1 MNPGPETDESPNA
14 KAPLPQTNDT
24 YSNKWL
30 LILLSVIAGSADACS
45 LLGLG
50 LFNAHVTGNLVILA
64 AHIVVRGIADT
75 TLILSLPVFI
85 LMVLLTTWMV
95 AGFESLHVRR
105 LPALLLLQFLLLAGS
120 FVIGAGL
127 GPHFDEDSWSAI
139 ITGQLAVAAMGVQAA
154 LVQLLLRGAPSTVA
168 MTANITRFFIEA
180 SNVMFKSASTDAG
193 EARRKA
199 GQTGLVIVGFTVGAA
214 LGAGCFAVTG
224 LKSFGFPA
232 TLAFIALIMSLGLK
246 SPDHGILE
254 AAKS

>member
-1 MNPGPETDESPNA
+1 MDHESKAHKLPKA

-64 AHIVVRGIADT
+64 AHIVARGVADT

-85 LMVLLTTWMV
+85 LAILLTAWLV
-95 AGFESLHVRR
+95 AGFEWLHVRR
-105 LPALLLLQFLLLAGS
+105 LPVLLLLQFLLLAGS
-120 FVIGAGL
+120 FVICAGF
-127 GPHFDEDSWSAI
+127 GPHFDQNSYSAI
-139 ITGQLAVAAMGVQAA
+139 IAGQLAVAAMGVQAA
-154 LVQLLLRGAPSTVA
+154 LVQLLLCGAPSTVA

-180 SNVMFKSASTDAG
+180 SNVIFKSAFADVT

-199 GQTGLVIVGFTVGAA
+199 GQTCLVIVGFTIGAA

-224 LKSFGFPA
+224 LKSFGCPA
-232 TLAFIALIMSLGLK
+232 ALAFIALLMSLGLK
-246 SPDHGILE
+246 SHDHGILE
-254 AAKS
+254 TAKS